1 MSPLLALSG
10 HFTCTHRCP
19 LSGAKRTS
27 AAIARE
33 LRLHPKAAEIVN
45 LIGPGSKVRRS
56 PLEIG
61 HIRIGSGWKVVSK
74 NFLRI
79 LKI

>member
-1 MSPLLALSG
+1 
-10 HFTCTHRCP
+10 
-19 LSGAKRTS
+19 
-27 AAIARE
+27 
-33 LRLHPKAAEIVN
+33 LHPKAAEIVN